1 MTAASNTLAA
11 RWQPHIEAWEDSGQS
26 QAAYCREHNLV
37 KSRFTYWKHK
47 LRPVDSGLSDR
58 TGSGFVPVRVI
69 DDPVPGLTLHLPN
82 GMSIKGI
89 CADNLGVTRQLASTW
104 L

>member
-1 MTAASNTLAA
+1 
-11 RWQPHIEAWEDSGQS
+11 
-26 QAAYCREHNLV
+26 
-37 KSRFTYWKHK
+37 
-47 LRPVDSGLSDR
+47 
-58 TGSGFVPVRVI
+58 VI